1 MRRTWLAGALAFALS
16 ACERDVPAAYRSAAV
31 PVARLSDPAARE
43 RGARLFAR
51 HCALCHGER
60 GDGRGVRRLGL
71 STPPRDLT
79 DPRWQGRT
87 SPLKMF
93 AVLREGVP
101 GTAMPAWSGTLS
113 PDDTWDVVAHVRS
126 LSIR

>member
-1 MRRTWLAGALAFALS
+1 MRWIWLAGAAAFALS
-16 ACERDVPAAYRSAAV
+16 ACDRDVPGAYRSLPV
-31 PVARLSDPAARE
+31 PEARLGDPAARE

-60 GDGRGVRRLGL
+60 GDGRGARRLGL

-79 DPRWQGRT
+79 DPGWQGRT
-87 SPLKMF
+87 SPLRMF
-93 AVLREGVP
+93 AIVREGVP
-101 GTAMPAWSGTLS
+101 GTAMPAWSGTLGA
-113 PDDTWDVVAHVRS
+113 DDTWDVVAHVRS

>member
-1 MRRTWLAGALAFALS
+1 MRRTWLAGAMAFALS
-16 ACERDVPAAYRSAAV
+16 ACERDLPPAHGSAAV
-31 PVARLSDPAARE
+31 PAARLSDTAARE

-51 HCALCHGER
+51 YCALCHGER

-79 DPRWQGRT
+79 DPGWQSRT
-87 SPLKMF
+87 SPLRMF
-93 AVLREGVP
+93 AALREGVP
-101 GTAMPAWSGTLS
+101 GTAMPAWSGTLTVE
-113 PDDTWDVVAHVRS
+113 DTWDVVAHVRS

>member
-1 MRRTWLAGALAFALS
+1 MAFALS
-16 ACERDVPAAYRSAAV
+16 ACERGAPPASRSAAV
-31 PVARLSDPAARE
+31 PEARLGDPAARE

-51 HCALCHGER
+51 YCALCHGER
-60 GDGRGVRRLGL
+60 GDGRGLRRLGL

-79 DPRWQGRT
+79 DPGWQGRT
-87 SPLKMF
+87 SPLRMF

-101 GTAMPAWSGTLS
+101 GTAMPAWAGTLS
-113 PDDTWDVVAHVRS
+113 ADDTWDLVAYVRS